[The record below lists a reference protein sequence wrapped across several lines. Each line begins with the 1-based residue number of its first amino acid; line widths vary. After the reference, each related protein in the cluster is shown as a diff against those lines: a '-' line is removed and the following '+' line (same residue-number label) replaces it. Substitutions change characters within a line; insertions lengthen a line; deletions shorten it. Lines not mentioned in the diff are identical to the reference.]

1 MGLRANPT
9 YRQRRFGAEV
19 RKLRERAGLSVGQ
32 SAAVMSMNQSHI
44 SNVES
49 GRTGLS
55 PERLRALA
63 GAARCESTT
72 YVDALMAMGQASG
85 KGWWSMYRDK
95 VPASRMDTAEL
106 EAGADAM
113 LCYEPMFVPGLL
125 QTREYSAAIHQ
136 AGYVSASR
144 EENNSSVEFR
154 LERQKVLTGERP
166 PRFHAVIHEAALH
179 ATLDGRPDVMRGQ
192 LLRLIGLSR
201 LPNVTVQVL
210 PFNGPVPFGTSFT
223 LIEPTVAELSTVIVP
238 HIEKSLY
245 LGDDAAIA
253 RYNEVFA
260 TMREVAL
267 PPVDATVSPEAH
279 GVKDSLGLIQR
290 LLYPLL

>member
-1 MGLRANPT
+1 MGLRVNPT

-19 RKLRERAGLSVGQ
+19 RRLRERAGLSVGQ
-32 SAAVMSMNQSHI
+32 SAAAMSMNQSHI

-63 GAARCESTT
+63 GAVGCESTT
-72 YVDALMAMGQASG
+72 YVDALVAMGQASG
-85 KGWWSMYRDK
+85 KGWWSAYRDK
-95 VPASRMDTAEL
+95 VPVSRMDTAEL

-136 AGYVSASR
+136 AGYVPASR
-144 EENNSSVEFR
+144 EDNNSSVEFR
-154 LERQKVLTGERP
+154 LERQKVLVGEQP
-166 PRFHAVIHEAALH
+166 PQFHAVVHEAALH
-179 ATLDGRPDVMRGQ
+179 TTLNRRDIMRTQ
-192 LLRLIGLSR
+192 LLRLIELSR

-210 PFNGPVPFGTSFT
+210 PFDGPVPFGTSFT
-223 LIEPTVAELSTVIVP
+223 LIRPSVAELSTVIVP
-238 HIEKSLY
+238 HIEQSLY
-245 LGDDAAIA
+245 LGENAAIA

-260 TMREVAL
+260 TMCEVAL